1 MKSKKINKRPISI
14 TLAAILVIIFTA
26 ILVMSFFIKTSF
38 NWLLPLNL
46 LTFSI
51 IFMIISIVLIFVNLR
66 KNRKRTIAFIISSVS
81 FFALMIFSI
90 FLLVFYTLPS
100 TIKAEYEPAEEITG
114 NCVKTFNTPG
124 EASNI
129 FVEKNYGYIADGSSG
144 LQIIDISDIEDIYTV
159 GSCDTDGKA
168 IDIFVQN
175 NFVYIAD
182 WYGGLKII
190 DISDK
195 KNPYII
201 GSYCIPEFR
210 FTSISAE
217 KDNVYVTYQ
226 KLDEDCKHIV
236 ENGIQIIDTSNKE
249 KPFLAAEYG
258 TDSRS
263 KIIIIYDSYA
273 FLICNN
279 DKNYKSIES
288 ELQIIDIS
296 IPEKPNVVGRCS
308 MDGYT
313 FNLFIAEDYAYTAS
327 EDGLYI
333 IDISD
338 KKKPVIAGN
347 FLSYATADIFVE
359 DDIAYI
365 IYFPPEGSDENSMFV
380 VDVSLKE
387 NPEFIKS
394 LFYPIG
400 CSTNIFIEG
409 DYIYITDDDVQIL
422 EK

>member
-1 MKSKKINKRPISI
+1 MKNKKINKRSISI
-14 TLAAILVIIFTA
+14 TLVAILVIIFTA

-51 IFMIISIVLIFVNLR
+51 IFTIISIVLILVNLG
-66 KNRKRTIAFIISSVS
+66 KNRKRTVAFIISSVS
-81 FFALMIFSI
+81 FFALIIVSI
-90 FLLVFYTLPS
+90 FLLIFYTLPS
-100 TIKAEYEPAEEITG
+100 TIKVDYEPAEEIMG
-114 NCVKTFNTPG
+114 DYVKTFDTPG
-124 EASNI
+124 EANNI
-129 FVEKNYGYIADGSSG
+129 FVEKNYAYIADGDRG
-144 LQIIDISDIEDIYTV
+144 LQIIDVSPIEDTCIV
-159 GSCDTDGKA
+159 GSCNTDGKA
-168 IDIFVQN
+168 NDIFVQN
-175 NFVYIAD
+175 NFAYIAD
-182 WYGGLKII
+182 WDGGLKII

-201 GSYCIPEFR
+201 GSYCIPGLR

-217 KDNVYVTYQ
+217 KDNVYVTYH
-226 KLDEDCKHIV
+226 KHDKDGSLI
-236 ENGIQIIDTSNKE
+236 ESGIQIIDASSKE
-249 KPFLAAEYG
+249 KPFLAAEYV
-258 TDSRS
+258 TNSRAG
-263 KIIIIYDSYA
+263 KIIVYHIYA
-273 FLICNN
+273 FVICNN

-338 KKKPVIAGN
+338 KKKPAIAGK
-347 FLSYATADIFVE
+347 FLSYAAADIFVE

-365 IYFPPEGSDENSMFV
+365 IYFPPEGGDENSMYA
-380 VDVSLKE
+380 VDVFLKE
-387 NPEFIKS
+387 DPEFIKS
-394 LFYPIG
+394 LAYPIG
-400 CSTNIFIEG
+400 YSTNIFIEG
-409 DYIYITDDDVQIL
+409 NYIYITDDDVQIL

>member
-14 TLAAILVIIFTA
+14 SLAAILVIIFTA

-51 IFMIISIVLIFVNLR
+51 IFMIISIVLILVNSG
-66 KNRKRTIAFIISSVS
+66 KNRKRTIAFIISSAS
-81 FFALMIFSI
+81 FFVLIIISI
-90 FLLVFYTLPS
+90 FLLIFYTLS
-100 TIKAEYEPAEEITG
+100 TAKVNYEPAEEIIG
-114 NCVKTFNTPG
+114 DYVKTFDTPG

-129 FVEKNYGYIADGSSG
+129 FVEKNYGYIADGGSG
-144 LQIIDISDIEDIYTV
+144 LQIIDVSPIEDTYIV

-168 IDIFVQN
+168 SDIFVQN
-175 NFVYIAD
+175 NFAYIAD
-182 WYGGLKII
+182 WDGGLKII

-195 KNPYII
+195 ENPYII
-201 GSYCIPEFR
+201 GSYCISGLR
-210 FTSISAE
+210 FTSISVE

-226 KLDEDCKHIV
+226 KFDEDCNLT
-236 ENGIQIIDTSNKE
+236 ESGIQIIDASSKE
-249 KPFLAAEYG
+249 KPFLAAEYV
-258 TDSRS
+258 TDSQAG
-263 KIIIIYDSYA
+263 KIIIYDSYA
-273 FLICNN
+273 FVICNN
-279 DKNYKSIES
+279 DKDYKSIES

-296 IPEKPNVVGRCS
+296 IPEKPNLVGRCS

-327 EDGLYI
+327 ENGLYI

-338 KKKPVIAGN
+338 KEKPAITGK
-347 FLSYATADIFVE
+347 FLSYAAADIFVE

-365 IYFPPEGSDENSMFV
+365 IYFPPAGSDENSMYV
-380 VDVSLKE
+380 VDVFLKE
-387 NPEFIKS
+387 DPEFIKS
-394 LFYPIG
+394 LAYPIG
-400 CSTNIFIEG
+400 DNTNIFIEG
-409 DYIYITDDDVQIL
+409 NYIYITDDDVQIL

>member
-14 TLAAILVIIFTA
+14 TLVVIFVIIFTA

-51 IFMIISIVLIFVNLR
+51 IFMIISIALILVNLG
-66 KNRKRTIAFIISSVS
+66 KNRKRTVAFIISSVS
-81 FFALMIFSI
+81 FFVLIIVSI
-90 FLLVFYTLPS
+90 FLLVFYTLPN
-100 TIKAEYEPAEEITG
+100 IKVEYEPAEEIIG
-114 NCVKTFNTPG
+114 DYIKTFDTPG

-129 FVEKNYGYIADGSSG
+129 FVEKNYGYIADGSRG
-144 LQIIDISDIEDIYTV
+144 LQIIDVSPIEDAYIV

-168 IDIFVQN
+168 SDVFVQN
-175 NFVYIAD
+175 NFAYIAD
-182 WYGGLKII
+182 WDGGLKII

-195 KNPYII
+195 ENPYII
-201 GSYCIPEFR
+201 GSYCIPGLR

-217 KDNVYVTYQ
+217 KDNVYVTYR
-226 KLDEDCKHIV
+226 KFDEDCNLT
-236 ENGIQIIDTSNKE
+236 ESGIQIIDTSNKE
-249 KPFLAAEYG
+249 NPFLAAEYV
-258 TDSRS
+258 TDNRS
-263 KIIIIYDSYA
+263 EKIAVFTSYA
-273 FLICNN
+273 FVICNN

-308 MDGYT
+308 IDGYT
-313 FNLFIAEDYAYTAS
+313 FNLFVSEDCAYTAS

-338 KKKPVIAGN
+338 KKKPTIAGK
-347 FLSYATADIFVE
+347 FLSYAAADIFVE

-365 IYFPPEGSDENSMFV
+365 IYFPPAGSDENSMHV
-380 VDVSLKE
+380 VDVFLKE
-387 NPEFIKS
+387 DPEFIKS
-394 LFYPIG
+394 LFYPYG
-400 CSTNIFIEG
+400 SNTNIFIEG
-409 DYIYITDDDVQIL
+409 NYIYITDDDVRIL